1 MYISIYDIYVYIY
14 VDMYIYIMCVCVC
27 VCAYIHIYTCIIC
40 VSQAATDPRTGRIDM
55 DLINTGRSASSR
67 IRTQQ
72 LVALL
77 TDKLAGR
84 LQSGSITFANLLD
97 LVKQEQ
103 QETTTQELQAAVR
116 QLADDDVI
124 VTSGTGY
131 NISIAR
137 GSGLRA

>member
-1 MYISIYDIYVYIY
+1 M
-14 VDMYIYIMCVCVC
+14 
-27 VCAYIHIYTCIIC
+27 
-40 VSQAATDPRTGRIDM
+40 
-55 DLINTGRSASSR
+55 
-67 IRTQQ
+67 
-72 LVALL
+72 
-77 TDKLAGR
+77 
-84 LQSGSITFANLLD
+84 QSGSITFANLLD